1 MKHLLVSMIS
11 EADRLISKRTEL
23 NECNLQ
29 LEEMQELKSELAELL
44 CKMQDVV
51 NEKDLTQEEEIYC
64 FKEAKPYILGRMM
77 FIKQVSILKATD
89 DIKSQNLQ
97 RTLYLR
103 KQEYIDNKIFDN
115 IELYRYYKSKSE
127 KLDAYYFTRENRD
140 FYNDWR
146 EVAFDRNPLFATSHD
161 LDIANFICYELL
173 SEYLSRQLERM
184 DREFDIFED
193 DESFDMLPEMKWTD
207 KKSDMVELCYA
218 IHSKG
223 SINNGLVPIKDIIS
237 KMGRIFSVD
246 VENYY
251 QIYGTFKGRKK
262 ERLPYLSALN
272 SSLNRKMD
280 CEDSEV

>member
-23 NECNLQ
+23 KECNLQ

-51 NEKDLTQEEEIYC
+51 NEKDLTREEEIYC

-89 DIKSQNLQ
+89 SIKSQNLQ

-115 IELYRYYKSKSE
+115 IELYRYHKSKSDR
-127 KLDAYYFTRENRD
+127 LDVYYYTREHRD

-146 EVAFDRNPLFATSHD
+146 EVAFDRNPSFSTSHD

-173 SEYLSRQLERM
+173 SEYLSRQLEQM

-193 DESFDMLPEMKWTD
+193 NERSDMLPEMMWTD

-223 SINNGLVPIKDIIS
+223 SINNGSVPIKDIIA

-262 ERLPYLSALN
+262 ERLPYISALN

-280 CEDSEV
+280 CEDSEI